1 MATNPDIPPGKRFR
15 AMTLGIP
22 SQVSTIVWEVDR
34 ITVASD
40 GIRYVRLV
48 RTDDRRS
55 EKTVS
60 LETVLDRH
68 YFRPA

>member
-1 MATNPDIPPGKRFR
+1 MAADPDIQPGKRFR

-48 RTDDRRS
+48 RTDDRGR

-60 LETVLDRH
+60 LDTVLDRH